1 MSPGGD
7 KSDVVVGKH
16 RKKEGVKLKRET
28 EGKERSRRWK
38 EREKDKDDGKP
49 QKGMDVM

>member
-1 MSPGGD
+1 MSPRGD

-16 RKKEGVKLKRET
+16 RKKEGVKLKRKT

-38 EREKDKDDGKP
+38 GREKDEEDGKP
-49 QKGMDVM
+49 QKEMDV